1 MPRIQPSLTSAEVDL
16 VDRLASLTQA
26 KRSDVLRDALAVYH
40 WFVRHVAVGSTVL
53 ARSPGGVE
61 TCLATPEFA
70 VLESSA
76 SKLNPDE
83 LARLAKELAECPD
96 VAEAERLKERLT
108 RGFYG
113 I

>member
-1 MPRIQPSLTSAEVDL
+1 M
-16 VDRLASLTQA
+16 
-26 KRSDVLRDALAVYH
+26 
-40 WFVRHVAVGSTVL
+40 
-53 ARSPGGVE
+53 E